1 MPVPSSGP
9 WPAGAAAPLTA
20 AIPSPLAGLDNLDTD
35 PLADGYERLRS
46 VVLGGAPDA
55 HRLGLAV
62 LARQGMAAWMTVWHQ
77 TATPAT
83 IPAARRSPTAEPGD
97 TIGSADREIV
107 RVLAAMALA
116 HIPA

>member
-1 MPVPSSGP
+1 
-9 WPAGAAAPLTA
+9 
-20 AIPSPLAGLDNLDTD
+20 
-35 PLADGYERLRS
+35 

-62 LARQGMAAWMTVWHQ
+62 LARQGLAAWMSIWPQ
-77 TATPAT
+77 TPIPAT
-83 IPAARRSPTAEPGD
+83 VPASRRPQTAEPGG
-97 TIGSADREIV
+97 TLGSADREIV

>member
-1 MPVPSSGP
+1 MAATSSPG
-9 WPAGAAAPLTA
+9 
-20 AIPSPLAGLDNLDTD
+20 AGLDDLDAD

-62 LARQGMAAWMTVWHQ
+62 LARQGMAAWMTVWSQ
-77 TATPAT
+77 TPTPAT
-83 IPAARRSPTAEPGD
+83 VPASRRPQTAEPGD
-97 TIGSADREIV
+97 TGGSADREIV

>member
-1 MPVPSSGP
+1 MAKASPRAVLDDLD
-9 WPAGAAAPLTA
+9 ADPLT
-20 AIPSPLAGLDNLDTD
+20 
-35 PLADGYERLRS
+35 DGYERLRA

-62 LARQGMAAWMTVWHQ
+62 LARQGLAAWMTLWSQ
-77 TATPAT
+77 TPTPAT
-83 IPAARRSPTAEPGD
+83 VSATRRSPTAEPD
-97 TIGSADREIV
+97 DPGSADSEIV

>member
-1 MPVPSSGP
+1 M
-9 WPAGAAAPLTA
+9 AATA
-20 AIPSPLAGLDNLDTD
+20 SPGAGLDDLDAD

-46 VVLGGAPDA
+46 VVLAGAPDA

-62 LARQGMAAWMTVWHQ
+62 LARRGVAAWMTIWQQ
-77 TATPAT
+77 TPTAATVPAS
-83 IPAARRSPTAEPGD
+83 RRPQTAEPGG
-97 TIGSADREIV
+97 TLRSADREIV

>member
-1 MPVPSSGP
+1 MV
-9 WPAGAAAPLTA
+9 AKA
-20 AIPSPLAGLDNLDTD
+20 SPRAGLDDLDAD

-62 LARQGMAAWMTVWHQ
+62 LARQGLAAWMTVWSQ
-77 TATPAT
+77 TPTPAT
-83 IPAARRSPTAEPGD
+83 VPATRRPQKDEPGD
-97 TIGSADREIV
+97 TPGSEDREIV